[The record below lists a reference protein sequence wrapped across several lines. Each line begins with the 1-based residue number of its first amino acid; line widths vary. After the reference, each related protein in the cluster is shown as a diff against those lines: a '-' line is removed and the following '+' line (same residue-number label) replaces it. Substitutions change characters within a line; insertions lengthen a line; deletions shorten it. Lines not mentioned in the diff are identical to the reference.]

1 MKLVIAEKPSV
12 AKSIANAIGA
22 HKKTDA
28 AFEGNGYIVSW
39 CVGHLVCLAQP
50 SAYSPQYDK
59 WRIDDLPIVPEHY
72 KYEVIKATK
81 AQFNVLKALLARSD
95 IDSVINACDAGRE
108 GESIFRLVY
117 LKAGCKKSMYRLWI
131 SSMEDSAIRNG
142 FDNLVPGEKYDNL
155 FAAACARNIADW
167 LVGMNLSRLYSCKFR
182 QVFSVGRVQTPT
194 LALIAARD
202 KAIKTFQKEKYYT
215 VCIKTDDFTVV
226 SERINDKAHAEQ
238 IAASIRAL
246 KACKLDSVIHKE
258 KITLPARLYD
268 LTTLQREANK
278 LYGFSAKKTLDALQ
292 ALYEKKLTS
301 YPRTDSRY
309 LTNDMKDTVR
319 TLLSAL
325 DPSFVPDE
333 KNFSRMFD
341 SSKVSD
347 HYAVIPT
354 LESASKDINT
364 LDVSDIEKKIYALV
378 RAKFLACASES
389 LVEDITTLTLTF
401 EGITFTQTAKQIRLA
416 GWTKYAIKV
425 KESTHALLEGDVS
438 CDMLYPIREVL
449 IEDKYTKPP
458 ASFNENTLLHAMEIA
473 GTDVL
478 DKNVEVERKGIG
490 TPATRA
496 SIIENLISKGFVVRD
511 KKALHVTGKGIAL
524 LCAVD
529 SEFKSAKL
537 TAQWET
543 KLSEIAQGTYSTE
556 AFLEKLTQ
564 KLCAVI
570 QKERA
575 TT

>member
-1 MKLVIAEKPSV
+1 M
-12 AKSIANAIGA
+12 
-22 HKKTDA
+22 
-28 AFEGNGYIVSW
+28 
-39 CVGHLVCLAQP
+39 
-50 SAYSPQYDK
+50 
-59 WRIDDLPIVPEHY
+59 PEHY
-72 KYEVIKATK
+72 KYEVIKASK

-95 IDSVINACDAGRE
+95 IDAVINACDAGRE

-117 LKAGCKKSMYRLWI
+117 MKAGCKKPMYRLWI

-142 FDNLVPGEKYDNL
+142 FDNLLPGSRYDNL
-155 FAAACARNIADW
+155 FAAACTRNIADW

-215 VCIKTDDFTVV
+215 VCIKTAAFAVV
-226 SERINDKAHAEQ
+226 SERINDKEKAER
-238 IAASIRAL
+238 IAASIRAQ
-246 KACKLDSVIHKE
+246 KSCKLDSAARKE

-364 LDVSDIEKKIYALV
+364 LDVSDIEKTIYALV
-378 RAKFLACASES
+378 KAKFLACASES
-389 LVEDITTLTLTF
+389 LVEDITTLKLSF

-425 KESTHALLEGDVS
+425 KENKDVLLEGDVS

-473 GTDVL
+473 GTDIL
-478 DKNVEVERKGIG
+478 DKNIEVERKGIG

-529 SEFKSAKL
+529 SEFTSAKL

>member
-12 AKSIANAIGA
+12 AKSIAHAIGA
-22 HKKTDA
+22 NKKTSS

-50 SAYSPQYDK
+50 SAYSEQYEK
-59 WRIDDLPIVPEHY
+59 WCIDDLPIVPAHY
-72 KYEVIKATK
+72 KYEVIKTTK
-81 AQFNVLKALLARSD
+81 KQFNVLKALLARSD
-95 IDSVINACDAGRE
+95 IDRVINACDAGRE

-117 LKAGCKKSMYRLWI
+117 LKAHCKKPMYRLWI
-131 SSMEDSAIRNG
+131 SSMEDNAIRNG
-142 FDNLVPGEKYDNL
+142 FDNLLPGSRYDNL

-167 LVGMNLSRLYSCKFR
+167 LVGMNLSRLYSCKYK

-215 VCIKTDDFTVV
+215 VCIKTDAFEVV

-238 IAASIRAL
+238 IATSIRAQ
-246 KACKLDSVIHKE
+246 KSCELDSVIHKE
-258 KITLPARLYD
+258 KITPPAHLYD

-309 LTNDMKDTVR
+309 LTNDMKDTAR
-319 TLLSAL
+319 TLLHAL

-378 RAKFLACASES
+378 RAKFLAAASGS
-389 LVEDITTLTLTF
+389 LVENITTLTLTF
-401 EGITFTQTAKQIRLA
+401 DGITFTQTAKQIRLA
-416 GWTKYAIKV
+416 GWTKYAIKA
-425 KESTHALLEGDVS
+425 KENKDTLLEGDVS
-438 CDMLYPIREVL
+438 CDTLYPIREVL

-478 DKNVEVERKGIG
+478 DKNIEVERKGIG

-496 SIIENLISKGFVVRD
+496 SIIENLIIKGFVVRD

-529 SEFKSAKL
+529 NKFTSARL

>member
-50 SAYSPQYDK
+50 SAYSQQYEK
-59 WRIDDLPIVPEHY
+59 WCIDDLPIAPEHY
-72 KYEVIKATK
+72 KYEVIKASK
-81 AQFNVLKALLARSD
+81 AQFNVLKVLLARSD

-117 LKAGCKKSMYRLWI
+117 MKAGCKKPMYRLWI

-155 FAAACARNIADW
+155 FAAACTRNIADW

-215 VCIKTDDFTVV
+215 VCIKTDAFEVV
-226 SERINDKAHAEQ
+226 SERINDKEKAER
-238 IAASIRAL
+238 IAASIRVR
-246 KACKLDSVIHKE
+246 KSCKLDSVIHKE
-258 KITLPARLYD
+258 KITPPARLYD

-309 LTNDMKDTVR
+309 LTNDMKDTAR
-319 TLLSAL
+319 KLLYAL
-325 DPSFVPDE
+325 DPSFIPDE

-354 LESASKDINT
+354 LESTSKDINT

-416 GWTKYAIKV
+416 GWTKYAIKAREN
-425 KESTHALLEGDVS
+425 KDTLLEGDVS
-438 CDMLYPIREVL
+438 CDTLYPIREVL

-458 ASFNENTLLHAMEIA
+458 AAFNENTLLHAMEIA
-473 GTDVL
+473 GTDIL
-478 DKNVEVERKGIG
+478 DKNIEVERKGIG

-529 SEFKSAKL
+529 SEFTSAKL

>member
-12 AKSIANAIGA
+12 AKSIAHAIGA
-22 HKKTDA
+22 NKKTSA

-50 SAYSPQYDK
+50 SAYSEQYEK
-59 WRIDDLPIVPEHY
+59 WCINDLPIVPERY

-81 AQFNVLKALLARSD
+81 KQFNVLKALLSRSD

-117 LKAGCKKSMYRLWI
+117 LKACCKKPMYRLWI

-142 FDNLVPGEKYDNL
+142 FDNLLPGSRYDNL

-167 LVGMNLSRLYSCKFR
+167 LVGMNLSRLYSCKYK

-202 KAIKTFQKEKYYT
+202 KAIKSFQPEKYYT
-215 VCIKTDDFTVV
+215 VCIKTDAFNLV
-226 SERINDKAHAEQ
+226 SERINDKAQADLIVSH
-238 IAASIRAL
+238 L
-246 KACKLDSVIHKE
+246 CKQKDCMLDSVSRKE
-258 KITLPARLYD
+258 KITPPARLYD

-309 LTNDMKDTVR
+309 LTNDMKDTAR
-319 TLLSAL
+319 KLLYAL
-325 DPSFVPDE
+325 DPAFVPDE
-333 KNFSRMFD
+333 KNFSKMFD

-354 LESASKDINT
+354 LDATKKDIT
-364 LDVSDIEKKIYALV
+364 KLSISDIEKKVYALV
-378 RAKFLACASES
+378 KAKFLAAASGS
-389 LVEDITTLTLTF
+389 LIEDITTLKLTF
-401 EGITFTQTAKQIRLA
+401 EGIIFTQTAKKERQA
-416 GWTKYAIKV
+416 GWTKYAIKSKDKNTATFNDDISTDV
-425 KESTHALLEGDVS
+425 KYHINGVRL
-438 CDMLYPIREVL
+438 
-449 IEDKYTKPP
+449 EDKYTTAP
-458 ASFNENTLLHAMEIA
+458 AAFNENSLLHAMEIA
-473 GTDVL
+473 GSDAL
-478 DKNVEVERKGIG
+478 DKNVDVERKGIG

-496 SIIENLISKGFVVRD
+496 SIIENLISKGFVTRE
-511 KKALHVTGKGIAL
+511 KKALHVTTKGITL

-529 SEFKSAKL
+529 TAFKSARL
-537 TAQWET
+537 TALWET
-543 KLSEIAQGTYSTE
+543 KLSEIAQGTYSSE
-556 AFLEKLTQ
+556 AFLEKLTN
-564 KLCAVI
+564 KLDEVI

-575 TT
+575 AT

>member
-50 SAYSPQYDK
+50 SAYSQQYEK

-72 KYEVIKATK
+72 KYEVIKASK
-81 AQFNVLKALLARSD
+81 AQFNVLKVLLARSD
-95 IDSVINACDAGRE
+95 IDAVINACDAGRE

-117 LKAGCKKSMYRLWI
+117 MKACCKKPMYRLWI

-155 FAAACARNIADW
+155 FAAACTRNIADW

-202 KAIKTFQKEKYYT
+202 RAIKSFQKEKYYT
-215 VCIKTDDFTVV
+215 VCIKSDVFSVV
-226 SERINDKAHAEQ
+226 SERINDKAQAEE
-238 IAASIRAL
+238 IAASIRAQ
-246 KACKLDSVIHKE
+246 KSCKLDSVIHKE

-309 LTNDMKDTVR
+309 LTNDMKDTAR
-319 TLLSAL
+319 TLLHAL

-354 LESASKDINT
+354 LESAHKDIDT
-364 LDVSDIEKKIYALV
+364 LDATDIEKKVYALV

-401 EGITFTQTAKQIRLA
+401 DGINFTQIAKQIRLA

-496 SIIENLISKGFVVRD
+496 SIIENLISKGFVVRE

-529 SEFKSAKL
+529 SEFTSARL

>member
-50 SAYSPQYDK
+50 SAYSSQYDK
-59 WRIDDLPIVPEHY
+59 WRIDDLPIAPEHY
-72 KYEVIKATK
+72 KYEVIKASK
-81 AQFNVLKALLARSD
+81 AQFNVLKVLLARSD

-117 LKAGCKKSMYRLWI
+117 MKAGCKKPMYRLWI

-155 FAAACARNIADW
+155 FAAACTRNIADW

-215 VCIKTDDFTVV
+215 VCIKTDAFAVV
-226 SERINDKAHAEQ
+226 SERINDKEKAER
-238 IAASIRAL
+238 IAASIRAQ
-246 KACKLDSVIHKE
+246 KSCKLDSAARKE

-364 LDVSDIEKKIYALV
+364 LDVSDIEKTIYALV

-401 EGITFTQTAKQIRLA
+401 DGITFTQTAKQIRMA

-425 KESTHALLEGDVS
+425 KENKDTMLEGDVS
-438 CDMLYPIREVL
+438 CDTLYPIREVL

-458 ASFNENTLLHAMEIA
+458 AAFNENTLLHAMEIA

-478 DKNVEVERKGIG
+478 DKSIEVERKGIG

-496 SIIENLISKGFVVRD
+496 SIIENLISKGFVVRE

-529 SEFKSAKL
+529 SEFTSARL

-543 KLSEIAQGTYSTE
+543 KLSEIARGTYSTE

-564 KLCAVI
+564 KICAVI